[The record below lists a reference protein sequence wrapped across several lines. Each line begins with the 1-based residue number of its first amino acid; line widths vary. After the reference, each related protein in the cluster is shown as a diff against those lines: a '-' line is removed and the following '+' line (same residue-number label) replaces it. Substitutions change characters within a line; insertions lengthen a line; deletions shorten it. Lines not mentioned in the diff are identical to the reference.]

1 MKMVSLPV
9 LLIIDDSFNM
19 IRNLTPLFKR
29 DSLQIMKSSLKPS
42 LLNITPLKI
51 TQLKIATI
59 ALLAAVGLSACQ
71 STPTNLPVLQRAN
84 NTLETTGLGK
94 SKNIAKLNALHIAT
108 EQCRGKS
115 PIVLTDSY
123 QYNGVLDENMGRAAD
138 QAIGMIGSVFGSK
151 KTLARDDD
159 YEYTIT
165 FKCP

>member
-1 MKMVSLPV
+1 
-9 LLIIDDSFNM
+9 
-19 IRNLTPLFKR
+19 
-29 DSLQIMKSSLKPS
+29 MKSSLKPS

-51 TQLKIATI
+51 TTA
-59 ALLAAVGLSACQ
+59 ALVAAVGLSACQ

>member
-1 MKMVSLPV
+1 MVSLPV
-9 LLIIDDSFNM
+9 LLIIDENFNM
-19 IRNLTPLFKR
+19 MKNLTPLLKR

-51 TQLKIATI
+51 ATI
-59 ALLAAVGLSACQ
+59 ALLAAVSLSACQ

-94 SKNIAKLNALHIAT
+94 SKNSAKLNALHIAT

>member
-1 MKMVSLPV
+1 MMK
-9 LLIIDDSFNM
+9 
-19 IRNLTPLFKR
+19 NLTPLLKR

-42 LLNITPLKI
+42 LLKITPLKI
-51 TQLKIATI
+51 TTT
-59 ALLAAVGLSACQ
+59 ALVAAVSLSACQ

-94 SKNIAKLNALHIAT
+94 SKNIAKVNALHIAT

-115 PIVLTDSY
+115 PIVLTDNY

-159 YEYTIT
+159 YEYTMT
-165 FKCP
+165 FRCP

>member
-1 MKMVSLPV
+1 MMK
-9 LLIIDDSFNM
+9 
-19 IRNLTPLFKR
+19 NLTPLLKR
-29 DSLQIMKSSLKPS
+29 DSLQIMKSSLKSS

-51 TQLKIATI
+51 TTI
-59 ALLAAVGLSACQ
+59 ALVAAVSLSACQ

-94 SKNIAKLNALHIAT
+94 SKNIAKVNALHIAT

-159 YEYTIT
+159 YEYTMT
-165 FKCP
+165 FRCP

>member
-1 MKMVSLPV
+1 MVNLPV
-9 LLIIDDSFNM
+9 LLIIDDIFNM
-19 IRNLTPLFKR
+19 MRNLTPLLKR

-51 TQLKIATI
+51 TTI
-59 ALLAAVGLSACQ
+59 ALVAAVSLSACQ

-94 SKNIAKLNALHIAT
+94 SKNIAKVNALHIAT

>member
-1 MKMVSLPV
+1 MMK
-9 LLIIDDSFNM
+9 
-19 IRNLTPLFKR
+19 NLTPLLKR
-29 DSLQIMKSSLKPS
+29 DSLQIMKSSLKSS
-42 LLNITPLKI
+42 LLKITPLKI
-51 TQLKIATI
+51 TTT
-59 ALLAAVGLSACQ
+59 ALVAAVSLSACQ

-94 SKNIAKLNALHIAT
+94 SKNIAKVNALHIAT

>member
-1 MKMVSLPV
+1 MVSLPV

-19 IRNLTPLFKR
+19 MRNLTPLSKR

-42 LLNITPLKI
+42 LLKITPLKI
-51 TQLKIATI
+51 TTT
-59 ALLAAVGLSACQ
+59 ALVAAVSLSACQ

-94 SKNIAKLNALHIAT
+94 SKNIAKVNALHIAT

-159 YEYTIT
+159 YEYTMT
-165 FKCP
+165 FRCP

>member
-1 MKMVSLPV
+1 MVSLPV
-9 LLIIDDSFNM
+9 LLIIDENFNM
-19 IRNLTPLFKR
+19 MRNLTPLLKR
-29 DSLQIMKSSLKPS
+29 DSLQIMKSSLKSS

-51 TQLKIATI
+51 TTA
-59 ALLAAVGLSACQ
+59 ALLAAVSLSACQ

-159 YEYTIT
+159 YEYTMT
-165 FKCP
+165 FRCP

>member
-1 MKMVSLPV
+1 MVSLPV

-19 IRNLTPLFKR
+19 MRALTPLLKR

-42 LLNITPLKI
+42 LLKITPLKI
-51 TQLKIATI
+51 TTT
-59 ALLAAVGLSACQ
+59 ALVAAVSLSACQ

-94 SKNIAKLNALHIAT
+94 SKNIAKVNALHIAT

-151 KTLARDDD
+151 KTIARDDD
-159 YEYTIT
+159 YEYTMT
-165 FKCP
+165 FRCP

>member
-1 MKMVSLPV
+1 MMK
-9 LLIIDDSFNM
+9 
-19 IRNLTPLFKR
+19 NLTPLLKR
-29 DSLQIMKSSLKPS
+29 DSLQIMKSSLKSS

-51 TQLKIATI
+51 TTI
-59 ALLAAVGLSACQ
+59 ALVAAVSLSACQ

-94 SKNIAKLNALHIAT
+94 SKNIAKVNALHIAT